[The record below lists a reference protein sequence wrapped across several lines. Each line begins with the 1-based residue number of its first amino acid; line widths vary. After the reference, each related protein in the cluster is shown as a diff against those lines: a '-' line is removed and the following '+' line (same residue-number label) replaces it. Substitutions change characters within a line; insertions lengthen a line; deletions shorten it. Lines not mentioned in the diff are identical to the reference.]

1 MDTRF
6 PFSPA
11 EVAKVH
17 MVQFGILSP
26 DEIVILWPSFNL
38 VIRAFFLFFSN
49 WLERERERER
59 RCEKRKLP
67 PRNHVWVLCTYL
79 FLIYCYKLIKIDRDG
94 MEIDFSY

>member
-38 VIRAFFLFFSN
+38 VIRAFFLFFQTG
-49 WLERERERER
+49 WRERERER
-59 RCEKRKLP
+59 DDVRRESCLQEIMFG
-67 PRNHVWVLCTYL
+67 C
-79 FLIYCYKLIKIDRDG
+79 FALIC
-94 MEIDFSY
+94 S

>member
-26 DEIVILWPSFNL
+26 DEIVIFWPRFNL
-38 VIRAFFLFFSN
+38 VFWAFFLFFQIGWHMRES
-49 WLERERERER
+49 ERGDVR
-59 RCEKRKLP
+59 
-67 PRNHVWVLCTYL
+67 
-79 FLIYCYKLIKIDRDG
+79 
-94 MEIDFSY
+94 